1 MADISKIKINNVEYD
16 IKDAQA
22 RAGFAYASVVR
33 VNTDEDF
40 QTRLVFYK
48 DSAKTQELGSVNLS
62 YMNLEG
68 LLANQVFVGEGVTTP
83 LIGIDNLEDNIADS
97 TAITVKKVNGKPV
110 FVFSSTAD
118 GTSGAD
124 KTEVTLPVGAS
135 GEVALKSQVDAVAND
150 LAALVGTGDVSAA
163 IDSFN
168 EVVTFLNGID
178 KTDPTLANQLL
189 GINDRID
196 AIEAV
201 SGTVDN
207 TLSSTSTNP
216 VQNKVIN
223 EALNS
228 KANKSE
234 LTVTAV
240 TGDTTKKT
248 IQLKSGTSQTV
259 VVEHQDIS
267 GKANKSEMSVSK
279 GTGTNAGKTTIT
291 LTSETGK
298 SATLLDSTHPAASIT
313 DANKTAWNN
322 KQSAINDLDTIR
334 SGAGKG
340 ATSVQT
346 ISVNEGTPMQPT
358 NGNVDITIPSAAW
371 ADVKPSGGVPK
382 DDLAS
387 GVKTSLGK
395 ADSAI
400 QGVKVN
406 GTELTPDPNKKVD
419 VTVPTKLSD
428 LSEDTTHMLVTQS
441 EKSTWNNKQ
450 NALTFDNT
458 PTKSSANPVKSGGV
472 YSALAD
478 LYDGYDSTT
487 ETLSFTFPTE

>member
-1 MADISKIKINNVEYD
+1 M
-16 IKDAQA
+16 
-22 RAGFAYASVVR
+22 
-33 VNTDEDF
+33 
-40 QTRLVFYK
+40 
-48 DSAKTQELGSVNLS
+48 
-62 YMNLEG
+62 
-68 LLANQVFVGEGVTTP
+68 
-83 LIGIDNLEDNIADS
+83 
-97 TAITVKKVNGKPV
+97 
-110 FVFSSTAD
+110 
-118 GTSGAD
+118 
-124 KTEVTLPVGAS
+124 
-135 GEVALKSQVDAVAND
+135 
-150 LAALVGTGDVSAA
+150 AALVGTGDVSAA

-168 EVVTFLNGID
+168 EVVNFLNGID

-201 SGTVDN
+201 SGTVDK

-216 VQNKVIN
+216 VQNKVIKG
-223 EALNS
+223 ALDG
-228 KANKSE
+228 KANKNE
-234 LTVTAV
+234 MTVTDV
-240 TGDTTKKT
+240 TGDATKKN

-267 GKANKSEMSVSK
+267 GKQDK
-279 GTGTNAGKTTIT
+279 
-291 LTSETGK
+291 
-298 SATLLDSTHPAASIT
+298 
-313 DANKTAWNN
+313 
-322 KQSAINDLDTIR
+322 INDLSTIR

-346 ISVNEGTPMQPT
+346 ISVNNGTPTQPT

-387 GVKTSLGK
+387 GVQTSLGK

-406 GTELTPDPNKKVD
+406 GTELTSDADKKVNFSA
-419 VTVPTKLSD
+419 VTGLQFDGSTHVGVVQLPEYVKKSDYDTAIAEYVKKSDYNTTIDDIYQSIPSD
-428 LSEDTTHMLVTQS
+428 LADLADDENHRVVTDT
-441 EKSTWNNKQ
+441 EKRTWNNKQ
-450 NALTFDNT
+450 DALTFDNR
-458 PTKSSANPVKSGGV
+458 PTKSSTNPVKSGGV

>member
-1 MADISKIKINNVEYD
+1 MANNPTVSVIKINNVNYD
-16 IKDAQA
+16 IKDAKC
-22 RAGFAYASVVR
+22 RA
-33 VNTDEDF
+33 
-40 QTRLVFYK
+40 
-48 DSAKTQELGSVNLS
+48 EL
-62 YMNLEG
+62 E
-68 LLANQVFVGEGVTTP
+68 A
-83 LIGIDNLEDNIADS
+83 LIGSD
-97 TAITVKKVNGKPV
+97 
-110 FVFSSTAD
+110 
-118 GTSGAD
+118 
-124 KTEVTLPVGAS
+124 TLA
-135 GEVALKSQVDAVAND
+135 
-150 LAALVGTGDVSAA
+150 GDVDTIKEIQA
-163 IDSFN
+163 
-168 EVVTFLNGID
+168 FLAGID
-178 KTDPTLANQLL
+178 TEDPTLFNQLKA
-189 GINDRID
+189 INDRID

-201 SGTVDN
+201 SGTVDDA
-207 TLSSTSTNP
+207 LSATSTNP
-216 VQNKVIN
+216 VQNKVIKG
-223 EALNS
+223 ALDN

-298 SATLLDSTHPAASIT
+298 SATVLDSTHPAASIT
-313 DANKTAWNN
+313 DANKTAWSN

-346 ISVNEGTPMQPT
+346 ISVNGGTATSPTEG
-358 NGNVDITIPSAAW
+358 NIDITIPSTAW
-371 ADVKPSGGVPK
+371 VDVKPSGGVPK
-382 DDLAS
+382 SDLAS
-387 GVKTSLGK
+387 GVQTSLGK

-406 GTELTPDPNKKVD
+406 GTELTPDTDKKVSISV
-419 VTVPTKLSD
+419 VTGLQFDGSTHVGVVQLPEYVKTSDYNTTIDDIYQSIPSD
-428 LSEDTTHMLVTQS
+428 LADLADDETHRVVTDA
-441 EKSTWNNKQ
+441 EKSTWNGKQ
-450 NALTFDNT
+450 NALTFDNV
-458 PTKSSANPVKSGGV
+458 PTKLSTNPVKSGGV
-472 YSALAD
+472 YSALAY

>member
-1 MADISKIKINNVEYD
+1 MANNPTVSVIKINNVNYD
-16 IKDAQA
+16 IKDAKC
-22 RAGFAYASVVR
+22 RA
-33 VNTDEDF
+33 
-40 QTRLVFYK
+40 
-48 DSAKTQELGSVNLS
+48 EL
-62 YMNLEG
+62 E
-68 LLANQVFVGEGVTTP
+68 A
-83 LIGIDNLEDNIADS
+83 LIGSD
-97 TAITVKKVNGKPV
+97 
-110 FVFSSTAD
+110 
-118 GTSGAD
+118 
-124 KTEVTLPVGAS
+124 TLA
-135 GEVALKSQVDAVAND
+135 
-150 LAALVGTGDVSAA
+150 GDVDTIKEIQA
-163 IDSFN
+163 
-168 EVVTFLNGID
+168 FLAGID
-178 KTDPTLANQLL
+178 TDDPTLFNQLKA
-189 GINDRID
+189 INDRID

-201 SGTVDN
+201 SGTVDDA
-207 TLSSTSTNP
+207 LSSTSINP
-216 VQNKVIN
+216 VQNKVIKG
-223 EALNS
+223 ALDD

-298 SATLLDSTHPAASIT
+298 SATVLDSTHPAASIT

-340 ATSVQT
+340 ASSVQT
-346 ISVNEGTPMQPT
+346 ISLNSGTPQSPT
-358 NGNVDITIPSAAW
+358 DGNVNLTVVTGIQFDEQSHFGLVQLPVY
-371 ADVKPSGGVPK
+371 VK
-382 DDLAS
+382 
-387 GVKTSLGK
+387 K
-395 ADSAI
+395 ADYDTAI
-400 QGVKVN
+400 EDVYQSIPQ
-406 GTELTPDPNKKVD
+406 ELA
-419 VTVPTKLSD
+419 D
-428 LSEDTTHMLVTQS
+428 LSEDATHRVVTDT
-441 EKSTWNNKQ
+441 EKSTWNGKQ
-450 NALTFDNT
+450 NALTFDNR

>member
-1 MADISKIKINNVEYD
+1 MADISKIKINNAGYD
-16 IKDAQA
+16 IKDAIA
-22 RAGFAYASVVR
+22 RTGFAYASVIR
-33 VNTDEDF
+33 VNNDGDL

-48 DSAKTQELGSVNLS
+48 DAAKTQELGFFDLS

-68 LLANQVFVGEGVTTP
+68 LLAKQIYVRDGVITP
-83 LIGIDNLEDNIADS
+83 VIGMDNLDDGIADS
-97 TAITVKKVNGKPV
+97 TTITVKKVNGKPV
-110 FVFSSTAD
+110 FVFSSTVD
-118 GTSGAD
+118 GTLGAD

-135 GEVALKSQVDAVAND
+135 GEVALKSQVDAVASD
-150 LAALVGTGDVSAA
+150 LAALVGTGDVTAA

-168 EVVTFLNGID
+168 EVVNFLNGID

-201 SGTVDN
+201 SGTVDEA
-207 TLSSTSTNP
+207 LSSTSTNP

-223 EALNS
+223 GALDN

-240 TGDTTKKT
+240 AGDTTKKT

-313 DANKTAWNN
+313 DANKTAWSN
-322 KQSAINDLDTIR
+322 KQD
-334 SGAGKG
+334 
-340 ATSVQT
+340 
-346 ISVNEGTPMQPT
+346 
-358 NGNVDITIPSAAW
+358 
-371 ADVKPSGGVPK
+371 
-382 DDLAS
+382 
-387 GVKTSLGK
+387 
-395 ADSAI
+395 
-400 QGVKVN
+400 
-406 GTELTPDPNKKVD
+406 
-419 VTVPTKLSD
+419 
-428 LSEDTTHMLVTQS
+428 
-441 EKSTWNNKQ
+441 
-450 NALTFDNT
+450 ALTFDPE
-458 PTKSSANPVKSGGV
+458 PTKTSANPVKSGGV

-478 LYDGYDSTT
+478 LYDGYDSST

>member
-1 MADISKIKINNVEYD
+1 MANNPTVSVIKINNVSYD
-16 IKDAQA
+16 IKDAKC
-22 RAGFAYASVVR
+22 RA
-33 VNTDEDF
+33 
-40 QTRLVFYK
+40 
-48 DSAKTQELGSVNLS
+48 EL
-62 YMNLEG
+62 E
-68 LLANQVFVGEGVTTP
+68 A
-83 LIGIDNLEDNIADS
+83 LIGSD
-97 TAITVKKVNGKPV
+97 
-110 FVFSSTAD
+110 
-118 GTSGAD
+118 
-124 KTEVTLPVGAS
+124 TLA
-135 GEVALKSQVDAVAND
+135 
-150 LAALVGTGDVSAA
+150 GDVDTIKEIQA
-163 IDSFN
+163 
-168 EVVTFLNGID
+168 FLAGID
-178 KTDPTLANQLL
+178 TDDPTLFNQLKS
-189 GINDRID
+189 INDRID

-201 SGTVDN
+201 SGTVDDA
-207 TLSSTSTNP
+207 LSSTSINP
-216 VQNKVIN
+216 VQNKVIKG
-223 EALNS
+223 ALDN

-298 SATLLDSTHPAASIT
+298 SATVLDSTHPAASIT

-334 SGAGKG
+334 SGAAKG

-346 ISVNEGTPMQPT
+346 ISVNGGTATSPTEG
-358 NGNVDITIPSAAW
+358 NIDITIPSTAW

-382 DDLAS
+382 SDLAS
-387 GVKTSLGK
+387 GVQTSLGK

-406 GTELTPDPNKKVD
+406 GTELTPDTDKKVSLSA
-419 VTVPTKLSD
+419 VTGLQFDGSTHVGVVQLPEYVKTSDYNTTIDDIYQSIPSD
-428 LSEDTTHMLVTQS
+428 LADLADDETHRVVTDA
-441 EKSTWNNKQ
+441 EKSTWNGKQ
-450 NALTFDNT
+450 NALTFDNV
-458 PTKSSANPVKSGGV
+458 PTKNSANPVKSGGV

-478 LYDGYDSTT
+478 LYDGYDSAN

>member
-1 MADISKIKINNVEYD
+1 M
-16 IKDAQA
+16 
-22 RAGFAYASVVR
+22 
-33 VNTDEDF
+33 
-40 QTRLVFYK
+40 
-48 DSAKTQELGSVNLS
+48 
-62 YMNLEG
+62 
-68 LLANQVFVGEGVTTP
+68 
-83 LIGIDNLEDNIADS
+83 
-97 TAITVKKVNGKPV
+97 
-110 FVFSSTAD
+110 
-118 GTSGAD
+118 
-124 KTEVTLPVGAS
+124 
-135 GEVALKSQVDAVAND
+135 
-150 LAALVGTGDVSAA
+150 AALVGTGDVSAA

-168 EVVTFLNGID
+168 EVVDFLNGID

-201 SGTVDN
+201 SGTVDDA
-207 TLSSTSTNP
+207 LSSTSINP
-216 VQNKVIN
+216 VQNKVIKG
-223 EALNS
+223 ALDN

-240 TGDTTKKT
+240 TGDTTKKN

-267 GKANKSEMSVSK
+267 GKQDK
-279 GTGTNAGKTTIT
+279 
-291 LTSETGK
+291 
-298 SATLLDSTHPAASIT
+298 
-313 DANKTAWNN
+313 
-322 KQSAINDLDTIR
+322 INDLSTIR

-346 ISVNEGTPMQPT
+346 ISVNNGTPMQPT

-382 DDLAS
+382 SDLAS
-387 GVKTSLGK
+387 GVQTSLGK

-406 GTELTPDPNKKVD
+406 GTELSPDADKKVSFSA
-419 VTVPTKLSD
+419 VTGLQFDGSTHVGVVQLPEYVKKSDYDTAIAEYVKKSDYNTTIDDIYQSIPSD
-428 LSEDTTHMLVTQS
+428 LADLADDETHRVVTDT
-441 EKSTWNNKQ
+441 EKRTWNNKQ

-458 PTKSSANPVKSGGV
+458 PTKLSTNPVKSGGV

-478 LYDGYDSTT
+478 LYDGYDPTT

>member
-1 MADISKIKINNVEYD
+1 MADISKIKINNVGYD
-16 IKDAQA
+16 IKDAKC
-22 RAGFAYASVVR
+22 RA
-33 VNTDEDF
+33 
-40 QTRLVFYK
+40 
-48 DSAKTQELGSVNLS
+48 EL
-62 YMNLEG
+62 E
-68 LLANQVFVGEGVTTP
+68 A
-83 LIGIDNLEDNIADS
+83 LIGSD
-97 TAITVKKVNGKPV
+97 
-110 FVFSSTAD
+110 
-118 GTSGAD
+118 
-124 KTEVTLPVGAS
+124 TLA
-135 GEVALKSQVDAVAND
+135 
-150 LAALVGTGDVSAA
+150 GDVDTIKEIQA
-163 IDSFN
+163 
-168 EVVTFLNGID
+168 FLSGID
-178 KTDPTLANQLL
+178 TDDPTLFNQLKA
-189 GINDRID
+189 INDRID

-201 SGTVDN
+201 SGTVDDA
-207 TLSSTSTNP
+207 LSSTSINP
-216 VQNKVIN
+216 VQNKVIKG
-223 EALNS
+223 ALDD

-240 TGDTTKKT
+240 TGDATKKN

-298 SATLLDSTHPAASIT
+298 SATVLDSTHPAASIT
-313 DANKTAWNN
+313 DANKSAWDN

-334 SGAGKG
+334 SGAAKG

-346 ISVNEGTPMQPT
+346 ISVNGGTATSPDS
-358 NGNVDITIPSAAW
+358 GNIDITIPSTAW

-382 DDLAS
+382 SDLAT
-387 GVKTSLGK
+387 GVQTSLGK

-400 QGVKVN
+400 QGVKIN
-406 GTELTPDPNKKVD
+406 GTELTPDTDKKVSFSA
-419 VTVPTKLSD
+419 VTGLQFDGSSHVGTVQLPEYVKKSVYDTTIEDIYQSIPSD
-428 LSEDTTHMLVTQS
+428 LADLADDETHRVVTDT
-441 EKSTWNNKQ
+441 EKSTWNGKQ

-478 LYDGYDSTT
+478 LYDGYDSST

>member
-1 MADISKIKINNVEYD
+1 MANNPNPTVSVIKINNVNYD
-16 IKDAQA
+16 IKDAKC
-22 RAGFAYASVVR
+22 RA
-33 VNTDEDF
+33 
-40 QTRLVFYK
+40 
-48 DSAKTQELGSVNLS
+48 EL
-62 YMNLEG
+62 E
-68 LLANQVFVGEGVTTP
+68 A
-83 LIGIDNLEDNIADS
+83 LIGSD
-97 TAITVKKVNGKPV
+97 
-110 FVFSSTAD
+110 
-118 GTSGAD
+118 
-124 KTEVTLPVGAS
+124 TLA
-135 GEVALKSQVDAVAND
+135 
-150 LAALVGTGDVSAA
+150 GDVDTIKEIQA
-163 IDSFN
+163 
-168 EVVTFLNGID
+168 FLAGID
-178 KTDPTLANQLL
+178 TDDPTLFNQLKA
-189 GINDRID
+189 INDRID

-201 SGTVDN
+201 SGTVDDA
-207 TLSSTSTNP
+207 LSATSTNP
-216 VQNKVIN
+216 VQNKVIKG
-223 EALNS
+223 ALDN

-298 SATLLDSTHPAASIT
+298 SATVLDSTHPAASIT

-334 SGAGKG
+334 SGAAKG

-346 ISVNEGTPMQPT
+346 ISVNGGTATSPTEG
-358 NGNVDITIPSAAW
+358 NIDITIPSTAW

-382 DDLAS
+382 SDLAS
-387 GVKTSLGK
+387 GVQTSLGK

-400 QGVKVN
+400 QGVIVN
-406 GTELTPDPNKKVD
+406 STELTPNAEKKVSLSA
-419 VTVPTKLSD
+419 VTGLQFDGSTHVGVVQLPEYVKQSDYNTTIDDIYQSIPSD
-428 LSEDTTHMLVTQS
+428 LADLADDETHRVVTDA
-441 EKSTWNNKQ
+441 EKSTWNGKQ
-450 NALTFDNT
+450 NALTFDNV
-458 PTKSSANPVKSGGV
+458 PTKNSANPVKSGGV

-478 LYDGYDSTT
+478 LYDGYDSAN

>member
-1 MADISKIKINNVEYD
+1 MADISKIKINNVGYD
-16 IKDAQA
+16 IKDAIA
-22 RAGFAYASVVR
+22 RAGFAYASVIM
-33 VNTDEDF
+33 VNNDGDL

-48 DSAKTQELGSVNLS
+48 DAAKTQEFGSFDLS
-62 YMNLEG
+62 YMNLER
-68 LLANQVFVGEGVTTP
+68 LLANQVILGENVITP
-83 LIGIDNLEDNIADS
+83 VIGMDNLDDGIADS
-97 TAITVKKVNGKPV
+97 TTITVKKVNGKPV
-110 FVFSSTAD
+110 FVFSSTVD
-118 GTSGAD
+118 GTLGAD

-135 GEVALKSQVDAVAND
+135 GEVALKSQVDAVADD

-168 EVVTFLNGID
+168 EVVNFLNGID

-201 SGTVDN
+201 SGTVDG

-216 VQNKVIN
+216 VQNKVIKN
-223 EALNS
+223 ALDS
-228 KANKSE
+228 KANKNE
-234 LTVTAV
+234 MTVTAV
-240 TGDTTKKT
+240 TGDTTKKN
-248 IQLKSGTSQTV
+248 IQLKSGTSQNV

-267 GKANKSEMSVSK
+267 GKQDK
-279 GTGTNAGKTTIT
+279 
-291 LTSETGK
+291 
-298 SATLLDSTHPAASIT
+298 
-313 DANKTAWNN
+313 
-322 KQSAINDLDTIR
+322 INDLAAIR

-340 ATSVQT
+340 DTSVQT
-346 ISVNEGTPMQPT
+346 ISVNGGTATSPT
-358 NGNVDITIPSAAW
+358 DGNIDITIPSTAW
-371 ADVKPSGGVPK
+371 ADVKPSGGVSK

-387 GVKTSLGK
+387 GVQTSLGK

-406 GTELTPDPNKKVD
+406 GTELTPDSSKKVD

-428 LSEDTTHMLVTQS
+428 LSADATHRLVTDT
-441 EKSTWNNKQ
+441 EKNTWNSKQ
-450 NALTFDNT
+450 NALTFDPE

-487 ETLSFTFPTE
+487 ETISFTFPTE

>member
-1 MADISKIKINNVEYD
+1 MADISKIKINNVGYD
-16 IKDAQA
+16 IKDAKC
-22 RAGFAYASVVR
+22 RA
-33 VNTDEDF
+33 
-40 QTRLVFYK
+40 
-48 DSAKTQELGSVNLS
+48 EL
-62 YMNLEG
+62 E
-68 LLANQVFVGEGVTTP
+68 A
-83 LIGIDNLEDNIADS
+83 LIGSD
-97 TAITVKKVNGKPV
+97 
-110 FVFSSTAD
+110 
-118 GTSGAD
+118 
-124 KTEVTLPVGAS
+124 TLA
-135 GEVALKSQVDAVAND
+135 
-150 LAALVGTGDVSAA
+150 GDVDTIKEIQA
-163 IDSFN
+163 
-168 EVVTFLNGID
+168 FLAGID
-178 KTDPTLANQLL
+178 TDDPTLFNQLKA
-189 GINDRID
+189 INDRID
-196 AIEAV
+196 AIVAV
-201 SGTVDN
+201 SGTVDDA
-207 TLSSTSTNP
+207 LSSTSINP
-216 VQNKVIN
+216 VQNKVIKG
-223 EALNS
+223 ALDN

-298 SATLLDSTHPAASIT
+298 SATVLDSTHPAASIT

-346 ISVNEGTPMQPT
+346 ISVNGASLSPT
-358 NGNVDITIPSAAW
+358 DGNISISAVTGLQF
-371 ADVKPSGGVPK
+371 DGSSHVGVVQLPEY
-382 DDLAS
+382 
-387 GVKTSLGK
+387 VKTS
-395 ADSAI
+395 DY
-400 QGVKVN
+400 N
-406 GTELTPDPNKKVD
+406 
-419 VTVPTKLSD
+419 TKIDDIYQSIPSD
-428 LSEDTTHMLVTQS
+428 LADLTDDATHRLVTDT
-441 EKSTWNNKQ
+441 EKNTWNGKQ